1 MNTFTLSFCA
11 TELVSCSLVLINSI
25 FGRCA
30 FNFETCLPRY
40 YKVPPPSC
48 FPPEIIGLCNKQQ
61 NGLFILLYSDSVKT
75 LHFFNTSYST
85 SFPYIHTPYSRHVYL
100 PATPSHHL
108 TASSSIFL
116 GSVYFL
122 WNLHFFRTKHYSY
135 PL

>member
-11 TELVSCSLVLINSI
+11 TQLVSCSLVLINSI
-25 FGRCA
+25 FGRRA

-40 YKVPPPSC
+40 CKVSPNC
-48 FPPEIIGLCNKQQ
+48 FHPEIIGLCNKQQ
-61 NGLFILLYSDSVKT
+61 NGLFTLLYSDSVKT
-75 LHFFNTSYST
+75 LHFFYTPYST
-85 SFPYIHTPYSRHVYL
+85 SLPYIHTLYSRHVYL

-116 GSVYFL
+116 GSVYFPCSPR
-122 WNLHFFRTKHYSY
+122 FFRTTHYSY

>member
-25 FGRCA
+25 FGRCV

-48 FPPEIIGLCNKQQ
+48 FRPEIIGLCNKQQ